1 MIFEIDLLNDDNLY
15 YVNRLFDYLTFVSGE
30 QSNALMAAKGEKSC
44 KTSYEGNYNIEL
56 QNYIE
61 PIIYEKVGWEL
72 CLTQMSRIHYSKF
85 SIADHYGWHYD
96 SVPIL
101 NMIPHYSMT
110 CFLNDDYEGGELE
123 MQIGDSIKA
132 YKLSPGKAVF
142 YPTKFKHRVTKVTS
156 GTRKVFCSW
165 LRSGINDTFLR
176 EQYMHIIKILEMV
189 DPETQEELLSEIT
202 LLKSNVLR
210 EGAT

>member
-110 CFLNDDYEGGELE
+110 CFLNDDYEGGEFVLCGQALE
-123 MQIGDSIKA
+123 KKKGS
-132 YKLSPGKAVF
+132 AVVF
-142 YPTKFKHRVTKVTS
+142 PSNFMFPHEVMKVTS
-156 GTRKVFCSW
+156 GIRYSVMTW
-165 LRSGINDTFLR
+165 
-176 EQYMHIIKILEMV
+176 IL
-189 DPETQEELLSEIT
+189 
-202 LLKSNVLR
+202 
-210 EGAT
+210 